1 MKICFT
7 RQASVDVQSTIRFYT
22 SLRRGLG
29 VDFINELHQVVH
41 RLPANPE
48 LGPRAFRDCRRLTV
62 HRFPHYVIY
71 RVDHEAD
78 VIRIVAVY
86 HQRSRPDSWRN
97 RVEESVPIYEV
108 PLAA

>member
-7 RQASVDVQSTIRFYT
+7 REASADVQSTTRFYAR
-22 SLRRGLG
+22 LRRGLG
-29 VDFINELHQVVH
+29 VDFVNELHEVVH

-48 LGPRAFRDCRRLTV
+48 LGPRSFRDCRRLIL

-71 RVDHEAD
+71 RIDHEAN
-78 VIRIVAVY
+78 VIRIIAVID
-86 HQRSRPDSWRN
+86 QRGRPDAWRD